1 MDKRFGAEEQKKLHR
16 QGRLPAEGY
25 ILYLMAHSSFL
36 SHTSLA
42 RVPLGGLV
50 PSGTEGR
57 RKGAAERVKVNIHY
71 TYVAPLPLAGD
82 SLVRNSELYCKF

>member
-57 RKGAAERVKVNIHY
+57 RKGAAERVKSESPLHLCS
-71 TYVAPLPLAGD
+71 TVAP
-82 SLVRNSELYCKF
+82 CW